1 MAVWQCGSLEV
12 WKLGGLEEPQRLRPG
27 PPPLAAMRPNAA
39 RLLPC
44 RPKGPNLPRL
54 RTQRTTKGHKGRRR
68 RGTADFADL
77 LQIKG
82 VLAHADC
89 QNNWKSQRTQRT
101 QRRRWGRAVRARKAH
116 VQPGGL
122 LGRGGLRTPR
132 FGFGSPP
139 PRTTLSPV
147 APAGRPSKSLCL
159 AELAAVLYVRCVL
172 PRRPSGTSQTCRG
185 CRENFSLPGVGQ
197 FPTPSNQPINQK
209 PLCP

>member
-1 MAVWQCGSLEV
+1 M
-12 WKLGGLEEPQRLRPG
+12 RPE
-27 PPPLAAMRPNAA
+27 PPPLAAMMPDAA

-101 QRRRWGRAVRARKAH
+101 QRRRWGRAVRAQGQNGRAWGRE
-116 VQPGGL
+116 GGWSS
-122 LGRGGLRTPR
+122 GVA
-132 FGFGSPP
+132 GSGNERPP

-147 APAGRPSKSLCL
+147 APAGRPAKSLCK
-159 AELAAVLYVRCVL
+159 AALAAVLYVRCVL

-197 FPTPSNQPINQK
+197 RPTPSNQPINQK